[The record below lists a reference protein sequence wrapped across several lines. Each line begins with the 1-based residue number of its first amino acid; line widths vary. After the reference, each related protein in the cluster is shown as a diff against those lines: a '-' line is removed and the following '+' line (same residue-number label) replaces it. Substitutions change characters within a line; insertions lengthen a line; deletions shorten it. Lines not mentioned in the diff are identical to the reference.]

1 MEVKKEVK
9 SDEKKGSLI
18 LENRKRL
25 SLNGV
30 VEVISFDESKILL
43 NTSLGILAIKGQG
56 LKMNK
61 LDVQNGDIQVSGTID
76 SFSYSGATQQKK
88 DNESVLK
95 KLFK

>member
-9 SDEKKGSLI
+9 SDEKKSSLI
-18 LENRKRL
+18 LENRRKL

-30 VEVISFDESKILL
+30 VEVISFDESRILL

-76 SFSYSGATQQKK
+76 SFSYSGTQQKK
-88 DNESVLK
+88 DNESILK